1 MQLFRLEHREE
12 GVEGAG
18 DTAAEGGTISPF
30 LLNLSNIGMQVR
42 GVLLVL
48 GPLLLR
54 QLASL
59 GVGDKSLA
67 DAVGALG

>member
-1 MQLFRLEHREE
+1 MRLFRLEHREE
-12 GVEGAG
+12 RVEGAG
-18 DTAAEGGTISPF
+18 DAAAEGGTIGPF

-48 GPLLLR
+48 GPLLLS
-54 QLASL
+54 QLATL

-67 DAVGALG
+67 DAVGTLG